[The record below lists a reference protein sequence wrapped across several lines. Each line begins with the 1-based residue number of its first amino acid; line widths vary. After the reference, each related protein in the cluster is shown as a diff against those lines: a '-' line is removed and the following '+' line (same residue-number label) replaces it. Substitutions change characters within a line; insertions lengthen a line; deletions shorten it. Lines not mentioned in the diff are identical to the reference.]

1 MGAAAVEAFWGGP
14 VLGAPGGCWGRL
26 GAPGGSLGVLGQLG
40 AWGSWKDRRGRW
52 GSWGAVGRTAK
63 AAGAVGGQLEGPP
76 RPLGQLGG
84 MGGDG
89 KGGDGKLP
97 VGLSIWDILCVW
109 WRGQDWQQE
118 NIRELILRCHV
129 GSGVLAGFRIRAC
142 AMFQLSMFQGPVDFM
157 EAGGE
162 L

>member
-1 MGAAAVEAFWGGP
+1 MGAAAVEAFFGGP
-14 VLGAPGGCWGRL
+14 MLGAPGGCWGRL

-97 VGLSIWDILCVW
+97 VGLSIWDILWVW